1 MINPLHRRGEK
12 PSSSKTQLKETVQ
25 KKPIMSTNF
34 NRPNSHLFSDQVQND
49 EESPEE
55 NQILRNSEERNPW
68 KLKHANYFLPLNL
81 SQECLYS
88 FLHWRL
94 GVYLTT
100 MLLQL
105 IISCSSWR
113 TCTTNAYNGSQGDLS
128 RWPKG
133 DPDDPWLFRILSGSS
148 RIQWEMGVS
157 RYTPERTHKP

>member
-1 MINPLHRRGEK
+1 MLCSMKSGKGNIINPLHRRGEK

-55 NQILRNSEERNPW
+55 NLILRNYEERNQS
-68 KLKHANYFLPLNL
+68 KLKHANYFLPINL
-81 SQECLYS
+81 SQECSYNC
-88 FLHWRL
+88 LHWQL

-105 IISCSSWR
+105 IISCSS
-113 TCTTNAYNGSQGDLS
+113 
-128 RWPKG
+128 
-133 DPDDPWLFRILSGSS
+133 
-148 RIQWEMGVS
+148 
-157 RYTPERTHKP
+157 